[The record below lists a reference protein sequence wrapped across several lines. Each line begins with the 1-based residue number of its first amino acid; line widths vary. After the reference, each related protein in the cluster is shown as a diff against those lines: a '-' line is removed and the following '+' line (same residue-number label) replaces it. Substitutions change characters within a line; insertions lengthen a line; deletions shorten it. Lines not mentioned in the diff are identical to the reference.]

1 MVHGLREYLT
11 LPVVVSNF
19 YREWFRAF
27 GLASLLITT
36 LLLNGCAA
44 PLAVLGSAGTAS
56 AGTAGTAATTAGT
69 AATTAAVA
77 NPATAAR
84 VASTVTT
91 GKSPLEHATS
101 AATKKDCSLFN
112 LVGGKAI
119 CIDIAMPGITDKSE
133 FYLGPADQALPSL
146 K

>member
-1 MVHGLREYLT
+1 MALGPQECLT
-11 LPVVVSNF
+11 LLVVASNLQ
-19 YREWFRAF
+19 RTCIRAL
-27 GLASLLITT
+27 GLASFLTCALLLI
-36 LLLNGCAA
+36 GCAA
-44 PLAVLGSAGTAS
+44 PLAALGSASTAS
-56 AGTAGTAATTAGT
+56 ASTAGT

-77 NPATAAR
+77 NPATATS
-84 VASTVTT
+84 VVSTITT

-119 CIDIAMPGITDKSE
+119 CIDVAMPGITDKSE
-133 FYLGPADQALPSL
+133 PYPGLADQSPSSP

>member
-11 LPVVVSNF
+11 LRVALSNPKLF
-19 YREWFRAF
+19 WVAALKL
-27 GLASLLITT
+27 GG
-36 LLLNGCAA
+36 LLLLPIFLSACAA
-44 PLAVLGSAGTAS
+44 SIVAFSGATTATAS
-56 AGTAGTAATTAGT
+56 SAGT

-77 NPATAAR
+77 NPATAASL
-84 VASTVTT
+84 ASTVST

-101 AATKKDCSLFN
+101 AATKMDCSLFN

-119 CIDIAMPGITDKSE
+119 CVEVSMPGIKDKSE
-133 FYLGPADQALPSL
+133 PYPGPADQTRTSST

>member
-1 MVHGLREYLT
+1 MGHGLQEYLM
-11 LPVVVSNF
+11 LRAVVSKFNHSSLSAL
-19 YREWFRAF
+19 EL
-27 GLASLLITT
+27 GVLLIFT
-36 LLLNGCAA
+36 LLLNACAA
-44 PLAVLGSAGTAS
+44 PLAALGSMGTTSAS
-56 AGTAGTAATTAGT
+56 TAGT

-77 NPATAAR
+77 NPATAAS

-119 CIDIAMPGITDKSE
+119 CVDIAMPSITDKSE
-133 FYLGPADQALPSL
+133 LYWGPADLVPLSP

>member
-1 MVHGLREYLT
+1 MALGPQECLT
-11 LPVVVSNF
+11 LLVVASNF
-19 YREWFRAF
+19 QRTCIRAL
-27 GLASLLITT
+27 GLASFLTCALLLI
-36 LLLNGCAA
+36 GCAA
-44 PLAVLGSAGTAS
+44 PLAALGSASTAS
-56 AGTAGTAATTAGT
+56 ASTAGT

-77 NPATAAR
+77 NPATATS
-84 VASTVTT
+84 VVSTITT

-119 CIDIAMPGITDKSE
+119 CIDVAMPGITDKSE
-133 FYLGPADQALPSL
+133 AYLGPADLPLSST

>member
-1 MVHGLREYLT
+1 MAHGLREYLT
-11 LPVVVSNF
+11 LLVVASNF
-19 YREWFRAF
+19 QRTVIRAL
-27 GLASLLITT
+27 GLASLLMST
-36 LLLNGCAA
+36 LLMGGCAA
-44 PLAVLGSAGTAS
+44 PLAALGTAGTAS
-56 AGTAGTAATTAGT
+56 ASTAGT

-77 NPATAAR
+77 NPATAASL
-84 VASTVTT
+84 ASTVTT

-119 CIDIAMPGITDKSE
+119 CIDVAMPGITDKSE
-133 FYLGPADQALPSL
+133 PYLGLADQSPANP

>member
-1 MVHGLREYLT
+1 MALGLQEYLT
-11 LPVVVSNF
+11 LLVVASNF
-19 YREWFRAF
+19 KRTCIRAL
-27 GLASLLITT
+27 GLASFLFGALLLI
-36 LLLNGCAA
+36 GCAA
-44 PLAVLGSAGTAS
+44 PLAAIGSTSTAS
-56 AGTAGTAATTAGT
+56 ASTAGT

-77 NPATAAR
+77 NPATATS
-84 VASTVTT
+84 VVSTITT

-119 CIDIAMPGITDKSE
+119 CIDVAMPGITDKSE
-133 FYLGPADQALPSL
+133 AYLGPADLPLSSS

>member
-1 MVHGLREYLT
+1 MLRA
-11 LPVVVSNF
+11 VVSRFNHSSLSAL
-19 YREWFRAF
+19 ELGA
-27 GLASLLITT
+27 LLIFT
-36 LLLNGCAA
+36 LLLNACAA
-44 PLAVLGSAGTAS
+44 PLAALGSIGTAS
-56 AGTAGTAATTAGT
+56 ASTAGS

-77 NPATAAR
+77 NPATAAS

-119 CIDIAMPGITDKSE
+119 CVDIAMPGITDKSE
-133 FYLGPADQALPSL
+133 LYWGPGDLAPVNA

>member
-1 MVHGLREYLT
+1 ML
-11 LPVVVSNF
+11 VVASNF
-19 YREWFRAF
+19 QRTGVRAF
-27 GLASLLITT
+27 GLASFLISASLLI
-36 LLLNGCAA
+36 GCAA
-44 PLAVLGSAGTAS
+44 PLAALGSASTAS
-56 AGTAGTAATTAGT
+56 ASTAGT

-77 NPATAAR
+77 NPATATS
-84 VASTVTT
+84 VVSTITT

-119 CIDIAMPGITDKSE
+119 CIDVAMPGITDKSE
-133 FYLGPADQALPSL
+133 AYLGPADLPPSSS